1 MLELNLT
8 KKLEKG
14 ENVALVLEKGKP
26 LTTVRMGLGWDVSNS
41 STAFDLDSLV
51 VLLGADGKF
60 QLISLNYLTT

>member
-51 VLLGADGKF
+51 VLF
-60 QLISLNYLTT
+60 W